1 MNAFV
6 KYIKKLFEIFTGVV
20 SRETIVIIGM
30 ILGVLLT
37 FHGIIE
43 TPLNSLTDLWK
54 CNAWIERKE
63 PLYLDIFIG
72 VLFIVLVII
81 FILYD
86 KSSNSN
92 TLKNRLPDIAGSYWH
107 YHVTGSDTRPS
118 HNGKCRIMVDK
129 NGVASFHGTRCYGVE
144 KQNGN
149 MFAVAMNIPWES
161 TWTDYGADGWFRCEY
176 VSSLLHGYFKI
187 HFNDYKTARDKFDGV
202 FYMLPDANIKSE
214 NPPNTVY
221 GTIVYLRVSEEQYDQ
236 IMPPNKLP
244 VFNS

>member
-92 TLKNRLPDIAGSYWH
+92 TLKNRLPDIAGSYCHW
-107 YHVTGSDTRPS
+107 
-118 HNGKCRIMVDK
+118 
-129 NGVASFHGTRCYGVE
+129 
-144 KQNGN
+144 
-149 MFAVAMNIPWES
+149 
-161 TWTDYGADGWFRCEY
+161 
-176 VSSLLHGYFKI
+176 
-187 HFNDYKTARDKFDGV
+187 
-202 FYMLPDANIKSE
+202 
-214 NPPNTVY
+214 
-221 GTIVYLRVSEEQYDQ
+221 
-236 IMPPNKLP
+236 
-244 VFNS
+244 